1 MKRNDC
7 SIVQDLLPLY
17 IEDMLHPDT
26 TAFVEDHLSDCE
38 VCIAALAELKTETA
52 APDAEEKSKG
62 DQQVLKQL
70 KKTLTARSLTVCL
83 CTFLYV
89 TLLYSPLMGY
99 AGIPWR
105 AETISLFLSPVLFC
119 VMFYVSRQKALSRNA
134 VRFLICISVAAG
146 CAPLYFL
153 LSFFFRA
160 IYITISSPNA
170 YRPDSILEWLSA
182 WMPTYGISIYLIPA
196 AVFGLLLTV
205 IAVRH
210 IRAKYRQTVSTPPH
224 AASPGP
230 IPSQPTQTATS
241 STDAI
246 PGSKSNQIVLAKKK
260 PSSSNLAFLAAVGCI
275 LLHFFPWIIP
285 QDITGEGG
293 SGTLY
298 LIFTGLPIFTA
309 AVMAGQQKM
318 LSRNMSL
325 LYTGVIIPA
334 VWVPLYLLIATLY
347 QETLRFLAGK
357 YQNVPPAFQHDT
369 LWSLLSAVLRPAFL
383 LTILC
388 SILLVAIS
396 LHNLWRKT
404 MPALTKPTGF
414 QKIIGFFVIILTVCI
429 VCLHLI
435 PLVPTSKG
443 TSSPAFS
450 ALFYGGLPL
459 YISAASAFCKVR
471 NKAGAIFASALALA
485 LPLYAALPVLSQ
497 LFPAVFSYFTWMT
510 PDEYAPLYCI
520 PFLILSCLLSATAL
534 CSVWYKWKQQT
545 KA

>member
-1 MKRNDC
+1 MNRNDC

-17 IEDMLHPDT
+17 IEDMLRPDT
-26 TAFVEDHLSDCE
+26 VAYVEDHLSSCE
-38 VCIAALAELKTETA
+38 GCSNLLAELKTETA
-52 APDAEEKSKG
+52 PTPDAEEKNKG
-62 DQQVLKQL
+62 DRQTLKGL
-70 KKTLTARSLTVCL
+70 KNALTMRNITACL

-99 AGIPWR
+99 AGISWR
-105 AETISLFLSPVLFC
+105 AETLSLLLSPILFC
-119 VMFYVSRQKALSRNA
+119 VMFYVSRQKTLSRNA
-134 VRFLICISVAAG
+134 ARFLTCVSVVAG

-153 LSFFFRA
+153 LSFFCRA
-160 IYITISSPNA
+160 IYTTLSSPNA
-170 YRPDSILEWLSA
+170 YRPDSVLEWLGA

-196 AVFGLLLTV
+196 AVFGLLLTI
-205 IAVRH
+205 IAVRR
-210 IRAKYRQTVSTPPH
+210 IRATYRQSVSAP
-224 AASPGP
+224 
-230 IPSQPTQTATS
+230 PSQERLST
-241 STDAI
+241 TDAL
-246 PGSKSNQIVLAKKK
+246 PNSNSDPIVSAKKK
-260 PSSSNLAFLAAVGCI
+260 LSSPNLAFLAAVGCI

-285 QDITGEGG
+285 QDITEYAGPGIV
-293 SGTLY
+293 Y

-318 LSRNMSL
+318 LSRNMAL

-347 QETLRFLAGK
+347 QETLRFLAGE

-443 TSSPAFS
+443 TFSPAFF

-459 YISAASAFCKVR
+459 YVTAASAFCKVR
-471 NKAGAIFASALALA
+471 NKVAAVFASALALA

-497 LFPAVFSYFTWMT
+497 LFPAVFGYFTWMK

-520 PFLILSCLLSATAL
+520 PFLILSSLLSATAI
-534 CSVWYKWKQQT
+534 CSVWYQLKQQT
-545 KA
+545 KE